1 MTNSNHP
8 FEKMFEKAIAK
19 SRGDENHVLGEAEK
33 LHDLGYA
40 PIEIYTVLK
49 KLKGA
54 LISNA
59 DEAIVGEA
67 LEEFSQYVDLDTDTE

>member
-1 MTNSNHP
+1 MSHP

-19 SRGDENHVLGEAEK
+19 SRGDENHVLGEAER
-33 LHDLGYA
+33 LMELGYA
-40 PIEIYTVLK
+40 PLEIYTVLK

-54 LISNA
+54 LISDS

-67 LEEFSQYVDLDTDTE
+67 LEEFSQHVDFKDEE